1 MDNDEDGIIDSEDL
15 DDDNDGILDTEEGNG
30 DIDGDGIKNSFD
42 LDSDGDGC
50 PDVQE
55 AGLIDPDDNGILG
68 TGLTNTV
75 KVDAQGRVI
84 KNADN
89 SDVNPPGYTTP
100 SALDGDGNGTFD
112 YREAGTPVTLTTQP
126 NPVTITQNKQS
137 TFSVAATTQS
147 TVHYQWQEST
157 NNGQNWTNLTNAGIY
172 R

>member
-1 MDNDEDGIIDSEDL
+1 MTNPFKTKTLSNPTAYRGVNTPTLNILKVSPRFDEMNYRLVVTTPGYVCQQVAQSDPVKLILGLDNDEDGIIDSQDL

-75 KVDAQGRVI
+75 KAV
-84 KNADN
+84 
-89 SDVNPPGYTTP
+89 SYTH
-100 SALDGDGNGTFD
+100 L
-112 YREAGTPVTLTTQP
+112 TLPT
-126 NPVTITQNKQS
+126 K
-137 TFSVAATTQS
+137 A
-147 TVHYQWQEST
+147 
-157 NNGQNWTNLTNAGIY
+157 
-172 R
+172 